1 MSLNS
6 GYICDTNIWVKVVIG
21 DVVSSFFS
29 TFESLHFADSVE
41 NEIKKWA
48 NNDDKYK
55 KISTIFDE
63 NKENAINVIYLEKLD
78 AVEQTLIRRQLSSFG
93 FSNIDNSKK
102 TLKNLG
108 EYVSILYAYFLGIP
122 FLQTDDVEFYGN
134 IDIEKQFSGIE
145 IMTWNDI
152 AGRITMNDMERI
164 RLNSL
169 IEKEQQRM
177 NQKKKDF
184 NSLDNRLE
192 KLRKHF
198 NTR

>member
-1 MSLNS
+1 M
-6 GYICDTNIWVKVVIG
+6 
-21 DVVSSFFS
+21 
-29 TFESLHFADSVE
+29 HFADSVE

-78 AVEQTLIRRQLSSFG
+78 AVDQTLIRRQLSSFG

-169 IEKEQQRM
+169 IEKEQSQM
-177 NQKKKDF
+177 KKNKEKYESLENKILRLKDRF
-184 NSLDNRLE
+184 D
-192 KLRKHF
+192 
-198 NTR
+198 TR